1 METKLLFELKYK
13 TPIEWAHQAVD
24 GIDEF
29 LQDHADA
36 ERKVSNMCLSL
47 IAKYPNRYEIIDEL
61 IQISIEELLHFKQ
74 VHQLILD
81 RGSTLNGVFKKDPY
95 IKGLMPI
102 LRSDS
107 DLLFMDRLIIASIAE
122 LRGSERFAL
131 IGEVTEDPKIA
142 KFYKNLHIQEL
153 EHIDSF
159 IKMAKVYFP
168 EKEVDSRVE
177 EILIKEA
184 EVTESLPW
192 RCAIH

>member
-1 METKLLFELKYK
+1 MEIFELKYK
-13 TPIEWAHQAVD
+13 TPIEWAYQAVE
-24 GIDEF
+24 GIVEF

-47 IAKYPNRYEIIDEL
+47 IAKYPNRHEIIDEL
-61 IQISIEELLHFKQ
+61 IQIAVEELLHFKQ
-74 VHQLILD
+74 VYQLITD
-81 RGSTLNGVFKKDPY
+81 RGNTLNGVFQKDPY

-122 LRGSERFAL
+122 LRGSERFGL
-131 IGEVTEDPKIA
+131 IGQVAEDPKIA
-142 KFYKNLHIQEL
+142 KFYKNLHLQEL

-168 EKEVDSRVE
+168 ENEVDKRVE
-177 EILIKEA
+177 EILVKEA
-184 EVTESLPW
+184 EVTQSLPW

>member
-1 METKLLFELKYK
+1 MEIFELKYK
-13 TPIEWAHQAVD
+13 TPIEWAYQAVE

-47 IAKYPNRYEIIDEL
+47 IAKYPNRHEIIDEL
-61 IQISIEELLHFKQ
+61 IQIAVEELLHFKQ
-74 VHQLILD
+74 VYQLITD
-81 RGSTLNGVFKKDPY
+81 RGNTLNGVFQKDPY

-122 LRGSERFAL
+122 LRGSERFGL
-131 IGEVTEDPKIA
+131 IGQVAEDPKIA
-142 KFYKNLHIQEL
+142 KFYKNLHLQEL

-159 IKMAKVYFP
+159 IKMAKVYFH
-168 EKEVDSRVE
+168 ENDVDKRVE
-177 EILIKEA
+177 EILVKEA
-184 EVTESLPW
+184 EVTQILPW

>member
-1 METKLLFELKYK
+1 MNNIIELKYK
-13 TPIEWAHQAVD
+13 TPIEWAHQAVE
-24 GIDEF
+24 GIDNF

-36 ERKVSNMCLSL
+36 ERKVSNMCMSL

-61 IQISIEELLHFKQ
+61 IQIAVEELLHFKQ
-74 VHQLILD
+74 VYKLILD
-81 RGSTLNGVFKKDPY
+81 RGNTLDPVFHKDPY

-107 DLLFMDRLIIASIAE
+107 DLLFMDRLILASIAE
-122 LRGSERFAL
+122 LRGSERFGL
-131 IGEVTEDPKIA
+131 IGEVAKDPAIA

-159 IKMAKVYFP
+159 ISMAKVYFP
-168 EKEVDSRVE
+168 ENEVDERVE
-177 EILIKEA
+177 EILIKEG